1 MNYFPCFIRLALRSL
16 LLFAFAD
23 ATAQSGEVHNPA
35 TDTLQPKGGYY
46 VPPVLLCTSSGKLH
60 YGFMNEAKAEL
71 DGFYFTW
78 RHPLS
83 LPRPKPVLIKY
94 TQVRWVRGHGRMLV
108 PLHLPG
114 RSFLGLI
121 ERRVAGPHLEL
132 LEQKFYE
139 PGLVGAV
146 PFVGVVAFGRASSK
160 GITNRWLWYLRA
172 TSDSTMTV
180 LPSGKECGPTLAG
193 FLRATPSLA
202 DSVRQADLSGTRL
215 YRDIPRLLIRYNHLA
230 GAASSR

>member
-1 MNYFPCFIRLALRSL
+1 MRYIKSALSAL

-23 ATAQSGEVHNPA
+23 AAAQSAEVHHPA

-78 RHPLS
+78 RHPAS

-94 TQVRWVRGHGRMLV
+94 TQVRWVRSRRHELV

-114 RSFLGLI
+114 RPFNGLI
-121 ERRVAGPHLEL
+121 ERRVVGPQLEL
-132 LEQKFYE
+132 FEQRAYE
-139 PGLVGAV
+139 PGLIGVV
-146 PFVGVVAFGRASSK
+146 PFVGLASIGHASANN
-160 GITNRWLWYLRA
+160 ITNTWYWYLRA
-172 TSDSTMTV
+172 PGDSTMTP
-180 LPSGKECGPTLAG
+180 LFSGKTFGPTLAD
-193 FLRATPSLA
+193 FLRAAPALA
-202 DSVRQADLSGTRL
+202 DSVRRAEWSGTRL
-215 YRDIPRLLIRYNHLA
+215 YQDIPHLIVRYNRLA
-230 GAASSR
+230 GAAPAR